1 MSPGRAALRF
11 SDKYLVAKAKIKT
24 LKAFHDIRF
33 EVQQDN
39 VVRYLFI
46 FSIRKIIMSAKVV
59 NVLAKYQNDK
69 KVFSF
74 KACGESE
81 MYKMFL
87 RKWDDRFDTESEKSE
102 ISDEDQSGERNTGV
116 AAMSEMR
123 TRMEDRTIKSYV
135 NLESDFRK
143 IRRSFNIFARKL
155 KRKVGTD
162 NVKKSQ
168 TYQYLLH
175 RTIFD
180 VQMVEFS

>member
-1 MSPGRAALRF
+1 
-11 SDKYLVAKAKIKT
+11 
-24 LKAFHDIRF
+24 
-33 EVQQDN
+33 
-39 VVRYLFI
+39 
-46 FSIRKIIMSAKVV
+46 MSAKVV

-180 VQMVEFS
+180 VKMAEFS

>member
-1 MSPGRAALRF
+1 
-11 SDKYLVAKAKIKT
+11 
-24 LKAFHDIRF
+24 
-33 EVQQDN
+33 
-39 VVRYLFI
+39 
-46 FSIRKIIMSAKVV
+46 MSAKVV

-74 KACGESE
+74 KACSESE

-87 RKWDDRFDTESEKSE
+87 RKWDDRFDKESEESE
-102 ISDEDQSGERNTGV
+102 ICEEEQSERNTRIT
-116 AAMSEMR
+116 AIREMQA
-123 TRMEDRTIKSYV
+123 RMEDRTIKSYV

-155 KRKVGTD
+155 KRKVGT
-162 NVKKSQ
+162 NHVKKSQ